1 LQEGKR
7 KKPEICEMTKK
18 VWRFLSKFQ
27 KSLDKHEK
35 ICYNLDLIRVPERP
49 SPYRAK
55 NTIGTVES
63 P

>member
-1 LQEGKR
+1 MKMSKNHE
-7 KKPEICEMTKK
+7 ESMI
-18 VWRFLSKFQ
+18 KFQ
-27 KSLDKHEK
+27 KRLDKSRE